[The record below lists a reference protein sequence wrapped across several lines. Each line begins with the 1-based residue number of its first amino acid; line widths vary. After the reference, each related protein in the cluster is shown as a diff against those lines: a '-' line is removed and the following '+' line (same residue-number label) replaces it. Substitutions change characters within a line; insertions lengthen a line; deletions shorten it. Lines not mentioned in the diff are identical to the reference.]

1 MRFAKNYGNWAGLIV
16 ASALLGACNSAETAT
31 TEPDQTVADSPANAQ
46 APTVDPSSLAATASE
61 AATFEGD
68 RTQMLEKF
76 AAVAAGAQELTPRL
90 QPEMR
95 AGLNEDVQ
103 SMQDAVEAGD
113 MAGAQEAAASIATRL
128 ED

>member
-1 MRFAKNYGNWAGLIV
+1 MRFAKNYGNWVSLVV
-16 ASALLGACNSAETAT
+16 ATALLGACNNAETAT
-31 TEPDQTVADSPANAQ
+31 TEPEQPVADSVANAQ
-46 APTVDPSSLAATASE
+46 APAVDPSSLAATASE

-76 AAVAAGAQELTPRL
+76 SAVAEGAQELTPRL

-103 SMQDAVEAGD
+103 SMQDAVSAGD
-113 MAGAQEAAASIATRL
+113 MAAAKEAAASIASRL